1 MHAGKK
7 YLIMVIILS
16 SLLFLLGLSNDNYGF
31 FNNFILAVSVNL
43 LIFVI
48 PGISFLGFIRKRH
61 DDLVQII
68 LYVLLISTVIDFV
81 GIALFWILGIH
92 ITKIMFFVYLVV
104 VSFIGISFSKNI
116 MFDINFK
123 INKKIIYTSIFF
135 LIIFSSLVYSA
146 STIPKVDWKNKFD
159 LPHKGL
165 PDKDK
170 LRYATAYGLIYH
182 LTPYTF
188 IEFAYYFQHQVNMH
202 FYAAYSIL
210 LTGHLD
216 YDKLTFHDDLL
227 SFNKQQEAHIYLAYL
242 KLAKLDSWYPLDFLD
257 KNKKIRLGIPISGWS
272 LTFAT

>member
-182 LTPYTF
+182 L
-188 IEFAYYFQHQVNMH
+188 
-202 FYAAYSIL
+202 
-210 LTGHLD
+210 
-216 YDKLTFHDDLL
+216 
-227 SFNKQQEAHIYLAYL
+227 
-242 KLAKLDSWYPLDFLD
+242 
-257 KNKKIRLGIPISGWS
+257 
-272 LTFAT
+272 